1 MTEFEQ
7 YFSALYDGTILA
19 CDKMKR
25 VSEMLLNQFA
35 SPGEFHFDYEVAKW
49 HIAFIERFCKQPT
62 GKLGQPLQ
70 LELFQKARLQAIFG
84 FVDDNNLRQYNEVM
98 IVEGRKNGKTTECA
112 AVETDLLLNDGEGA
126 PEIYNVATML
136 DQSWGSMRATRWCGK
151 VRPCGSISANVLRI
165 YMPLPILGLL
175 RRWQATQT
183 VWTA

>member
-98 IVEGRKNGKTTECA
+98 IVEGRKTVKQPS
-112 AVETDLLLNDGEGA
+112 V
-126 PEIYNVATML
+126 PP
-136 DQSWGSMRATRWCGK
+136 WK
-151 VRPCGSISANVLRI
+151 RI
-165 YMPLPILGLL
+165 YC
-175 RRWQATQT
+175 
-183 VWTA
+183 